1 MKRDY
6 SQELSPEIREKS
18 KKTLVYLGIFS
29 IAMMFAGFTSAY
41 IVSMGDSFW
50 LKAPFPMAFY
60 LSTAVIILSSVFL
73 ELAIRSAK
81 KNKQSILRLMML
93 LVLLSGIGFV
103 YFQFKGYGEMVEKGA
118 NPFNRNIL
126 VTDGRY
132 GDYYE
137 VKYKGDFIEI
147 DGNDYLVKGKKMSES
162 ELQSYQK
169 FMSQFLIVKPN
180 KSFVVSTNYGK
191 DFILYFNSQ
200 PLALINGKLLTPD
213 GKEIQN
219 VDQSRLR
226 DLAVHVRDGRGD
238 FFVKGKPGKD
248 FHIYFKG
255 KELQYSN
262 RQLTMN
268 GRKLDNYLH
277 IKSMEAADTAT
288 SYLWLITILHL
299 LHIVFT
305 LLYMMKLTIASFA
318 GKYNSEDSL
327 SLRLGAIFW
336 HFLGLLWVYLLLFL
350 LFIH

>member
-1 MKRDY
+1 MKRDF

-29 IAMMFAGFTSAY
+29 ITMMFAGFTSAY

-50 LKAPFPMAFY
+50 LKKPLPIAFY
-60 LSTAVIILSSVFL
+60 VSTGVIILSSIFL

-81 KNKQSILRLMML
+81 KNKQTVLRLMMV

-103 YFQFKGYGEMVEKGA
+103 YFQFKGYATMVEEGA
-118 NPFNRNIL
+118 NPINPLL
-126 VTDGRY
+126 VMNGRY

-162 ELQSYQK
+162 ELKAYQK
-169 FMSQFLIVKPN
+169 FMSQFLIVKQN
-180 KSFVVSTNYGK
+180 KSFVVSNYGK
-191 DFILYFNSQ
+191 DFVLYHNSQ
-200 PLALINGKLLTPD
+200 PLALINGKLLNPD

-219 VDQSRLR
+219 VDQDRLSA
-226 DLAVHVRDGRGD
+226 LAEHVRDSRGD

-248 FHIYFKG
+248 FHIYYKG
-255 KELQYSN
+255 QELQYKN
-262 RQLTMN
+262 RELYKN
-268 GRKLDNYLH
+268 GIKLDVSLQR
-277 IKSMEAADTAT
+277 KSWEAADTAT
-288 SYLWLITILHL
+288 SYLWIITILHL
-299 LHIVFT
+299 AHIVFT
-305 LLYMMKLTIASFA
+305 LVYMMKLTIASFA
-318 GKYNSEDSL
+318 GKYNSENSL

-336 HFLGLLWVYLLLFL
+336 HFLGLLWIYLLLFL